1 LLFAGK
7 LGKFLASG
15 GSMLISV
22 FAYAFV
28 FGWWYAVGFVAL
40 IFAHEMGHFLAA
52 RKRGLNVGLPTFIPF
67 VGAWIELKEQP
78 MNAETEAFVG
88 IAGPMLGSAAAF
100 VCYILARD
108 SGSGLLM
115 ALAYAGFVL
124 NLFNLIPLTP
134 LDGGRIVSVISPRIW
149 FLGVPML
156 AGLFLWKPSPL
167 LIIIAI
173 FAAPQVWAAF
183 KDRRVLDSEYYR
195 APLSI
200 RLQYTAQYLLLAGF
214 LAIMAYEVH
223 ETMGARP

>member
-1 LLFAGK
+1 
-7 LGKFLASG
+7 
-15 GSMLISV
+15 MLISV

-52 RKRGLNVGLPTFIPF
+52 RKRGLNVVLPTFIPF

-195 APLSI
+195 APLPI